1 MRPSRRSATGGT
13 TDESFWKPR
22 TLTAWTF
29 PLRKAVRSVIDHF
42 RFDKGAISRKPSRY
56 YLAYGSNLDMERMGH
71 RCPYAVPVGVTEIYG
86 YRLLFK
92 KSKTGCYATIE
103 QDANESVPAVVWL
116 LSEFDELL
124 LDRYEGCPRYYYK
137 KQFQLPVWNLD
148 GHRMKKLK
156 TCMAYILHEER
167 QLGCPSHE
175 VLRLA
180 GRRVYGV
187 GIPDRYTAQRAVFQH
202 RKGGSGGVSQ
212 RNRLSTILPIL

>member
-1 MRPSRRSATGGT
+1 M
-13 TDESFWKPR
+13 
-22 TLTAWTF
+22 
-29 PLRKAVRSVIDHF
+29 IDHF

-175 VLRLA
+175 YFDLLED
-180 GRRVYGV
+180 G
-187 GIPDRYTAQRAVFQH
+187 YTEWGFPTDTLHSGLSSSIGKAAAVEFL
-202 RKGGSGGVSQ
+202 KE
-212 RNRLSTILPIL
+212 ID